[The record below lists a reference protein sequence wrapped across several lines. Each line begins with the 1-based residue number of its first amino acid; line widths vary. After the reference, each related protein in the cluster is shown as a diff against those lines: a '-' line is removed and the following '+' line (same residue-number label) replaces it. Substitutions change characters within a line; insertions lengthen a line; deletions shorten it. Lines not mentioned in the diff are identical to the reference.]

1 MFSRCPFVRPSV
13 RSSHLTCQHDILK
26 INEQILMP
34 TDTSGRC
41 DKDMKRS
48 TLWSVAYRSRSH
60 ETEDRFVGLAETSFS
75 TSLGRVAFLV
85 VSSAAL

>member
-41 DKDMKRS
+41 DKDMN
-48 TLWSVAYRSRSH
+48 
-60 ETEDRFVGLAETSFS
+60 ETVNF
-75 TSLGRVAFLV
+75 V
-85 VSSAAL
+85 VSSLQVKVKQD